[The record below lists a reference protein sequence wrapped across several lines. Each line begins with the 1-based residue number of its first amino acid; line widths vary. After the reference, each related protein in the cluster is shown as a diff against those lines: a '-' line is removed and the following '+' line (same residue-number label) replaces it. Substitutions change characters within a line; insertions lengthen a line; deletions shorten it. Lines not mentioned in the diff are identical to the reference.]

1 MGEGA
6 TGMSPIGTEN
16 GKVPA
21 PSPRET
27 TRQLDGEIAALREEL
42 AGLVAE
48 LDRRRHELLDIKLQ
62 AKRHV
67 LEMALTGAALVA
79 TAAGFVWLGA
89 WRSRRR
95 QSMRSRAGRLREAF
109 SRMLAKPERVAAE
122 PTVPTKIFTAAAN
135 AAVATAIKKVVE
147 RGLQGALK
155 RKAETRPPQL
165 RPFPSRAPARLEAV
179 PDSGNESPSRH

>member
-1 MGEGA
+1 MNP
-6 TGMSPIGTEN
+6 TGTEN
-16 GKVPA
+16 GNVQA
-21 PSPRET
+21 RSPRET

-42 AGLVAE
+42 ADLVGE
-48 LDRRRHELLDIKLQ
+48 LDRRRHELLDIKGQ
-62 AKRHV
+62 AKRHA
-67 LEMALTGAALVA
+67 LEMALTGTALVA

-95 QSMRSRAGRLREAF
+95 QSLRSRAGRLREAF

-122 PTVPTKIFTAAAN
+122 PTVPAKIFTAAAN

-155 RKAETRPPQL
+155 RKEKPMPAQL
-165 RPFPSRAPARLEAV
+165 RPFPSRPPARMEAV
-179 PDSGNESPSRH
+179 SDSGSRSAGRH